1 MGLTVVKKQRADFDL
16 AARMKELGK
25 IGVLVGIPS
34 DRTARDGE
42 SVTSSELLYLHT
54 HGIRRKSMRQE
65 MDKDVERGMKYSEA
79 HELYLQS
86 HGSPL
91 WASPPRPVLEPA
103 IAANKAVIARAM
115 NTGVKQYLQTKNDRG
130 LRSAGN
136 LAVQYFK
143 KNTKNLKF
151 SHPAPNS
158 PRTIALKGSSRPLID
173 TGAMQEAITYVVR
186 KD

>member
-16 AARMKELGK
+16 AARMKELEK

-54 HGIRRKSMRQE
+54 HGIRRKAMRQE

-103 IAANKAVIARAM
+103 IVANKAVIARAM
-115 NTGVKQYLQTKNDRG
+115 NTGVKQYLQTKSDRG

-136 LAVQYFK
+136 LAASYAK
-143 KNTKNLKF
+143 KWFTDPRNGW
-151 SHPAPNS
+151 APNS
-158 PRTIALKGSSRPLID
+158 PRTIELKGSSRPLID

>member
-103 IAANKAVIARAM
+103 IA
-115 NTGVKQYLQTKNDRG
+115 G
-130 LRSAGN
+130 
-136 LAVQYFK
+136 
-143 KNTKNLKF
+143 
-151 SHPAPNS
+151 
-158 PRTIALKGSSRPLID
+158 
-173 TGAMQEAITYVVR
+173 
-186 KD
+186 

>member
-1 MGLTVVKKQRADFDL
+1 MGLTVVKKNTGFDI

-34 DRTARDGE
+34 DRTERDDGT
-42 SVTSSELLYLHT
+42 VTSSELLYLHT
-54 HGIRRKSMRQE
+54 HGIRRKAMRQE
-65 MDKDVERGMKYSEA
+65 MDANVESGMKYSEA

-91 WASPPRPVLEPA
+91 WASPPRPVLQPA
-103 IAANKAVIARAM
+103 IAANKAAITRVM
-115 NTGVKQYLQTKNDRG
+115 NAGVKQYLETKSDRG

-136 LAVQYFK
+136 LASAYAK
-143 KNTKNLKF
+143 KWFTDPRNGW
-151 SHPAPNS
+151 APNS
-158 PRTIALKGSSRPLID
+158 PRTIVLKGSSRPLID

>member
-1 MGLTVVKKQRADFDL
+1 MGLTVVKKQRANFDL

-54 HGIRRKSMRQE
+54 HGIRRKAMRQE

-103 IAANKAVIARAM
+103 IAANKAVIARTM
-115 NTGVKQYLQTKNDRG
+115 NAGVKQYLQTKNDRG

-136 LAVQYFK
+136 LAASYAK
-143 KNTKNLKF
+143 KWFTDPRNGW
-151 SHPAPNS
+151 APNS
-158 PRTIALKGSSRPLID
+158 PRTIMRKGSSRPLID